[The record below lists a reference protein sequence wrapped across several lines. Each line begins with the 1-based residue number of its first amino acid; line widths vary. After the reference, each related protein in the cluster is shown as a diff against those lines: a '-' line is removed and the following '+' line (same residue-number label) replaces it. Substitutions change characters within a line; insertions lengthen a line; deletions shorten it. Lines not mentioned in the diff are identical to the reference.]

1 MVPRRI
7 VDRLKLL
14 LEAYVIGRQVL
25 LHRVGLRFVLL
36 LAGTLPE
43 TVDILRLR
51 NGLLFLK
58 TLVEVVD
65 GVVNRREDVG
75 LLLISVGVLLCHIYS
90 HLE

>member
-7 VDRLKLL
+7 IDRLKLL